1 MNVQF
6 DNLYPNKQTTKTLR
20 VLPYMCKQQKEEIQ
34 AIMNAADEIGQAA
47 TSVLAG
53 SGMGYNQLIEARDRF
68 KQILISASTH
78 YRICVEEE
86 NE

>member
-6 DNLYPNKQTTKTLR
+6 DNLYPNKQTTKTLK
-20 VLPYMCKQQKEEIQ
+20 VLPYMCDQQKEEIQ
-34 AIMNAADEIGQAA
+34 AILTAADEIGQAA
-47 TSVLAG
+47 TAVIAG
-53 SGMGYNQLIEARDRF
+53 GGMGYNQLIEARDRF
-68 KQILISASTH
+68 RQVLISASAH